1 MNHRSRF
8 LGILY
13 LHLDRISPHG
23 LVLNAFGTSEGW
35 TSQDQYPR
43 VLADVNGD
51 GKADIVG
58 FGYGG
63 VSVALGRGDGTFDQ
77 PTFDFNSFGFAAG
90 GWTSDNTYPRGASDV
105 TGDHK
110 ADLVGFGNGGVYVA
124 TSTDFSTAAVSAAL
138 KNQFT

>member
-1 MNHRSRF
+1 
-8 LGILY
+8 
-13 LHLDRISPHG
+13 
-23 LVLNAFGTSEGW
+23 
-35 TSQDQYPR
+35 

-58 FGYGG
+58 FGYNG
-63 VSVALGRGDGTFDQ
+63 VWVAHGKSDGTFAD
-77 PTFDFNSFGFAAG
+77 PTFDFNDFGFSE
-90 GWTSDNTYPRGASDV
+90 GWNSNDKYPRGVSDV

-138 KNQFT
+138 KNTFPS